1 MTSFKSEQEEKAFT
15 PIEVTEEEIVIFSNL
30 MHPLKRELS
39 ITVKELGKLI
49 SVNDVQLSKTDFPND
64 CREVEE
70 EKIAC
75 FNEMQWEKAW
85 SSIETTEEGIT
96 ILSNMQPQN
105 VLWPIVATDSGIM
118 TSLRL
123 LCIIEINHL
132 EFS

>member
-1 MTSFKSEQEEKAFT
+1 
-15 PIEVTEEEIVIFSNL
+15 
-30 MHPLKRELS
+30 MHQLKRASS
-39 ITVKELGKLI
+39 ITAKEVGKLI
-49 SVNDVQLSKTDFPND
+49 SINDVQLSKTDFPND

-105 VLWPIVATDSGIM
+105 ALWPIVVTDSGIM
-118 TSLRL
+118 TSLSSL
-123 LCIIEINHL
+123 YHWNKSSGILVTWKHNESLYFHISIYL
-132 EFS
+132 